1 MSVPYVWKGS
11 RNAVRLFGS
20 SAWVCTPLK
29 HQHASVHPCEQ
40 QESATVAR
48 TGRAGCMLLLWLIQ
62 PAAVIVI
69 GQVYGSHSM
78 ALGSGAVV
86 VAYAAA
92 FKPADTIDMTQQQR

>member
-1 MSVPYVWKGS
+1 
-11 RNAVRLFGS
+11 
-20 SAWVCTPLK
+20 
-29 HQHASVHPCEQ
+29 
-40 QESATVAR
+40 
-48 TGRAGCMLLLWLIQ
+48 MLLLWLTQ